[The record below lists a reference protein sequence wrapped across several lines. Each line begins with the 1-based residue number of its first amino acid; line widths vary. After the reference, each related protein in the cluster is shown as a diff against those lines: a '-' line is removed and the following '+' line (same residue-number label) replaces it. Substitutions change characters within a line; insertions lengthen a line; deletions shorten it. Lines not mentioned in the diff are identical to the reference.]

1 MFAGEAVSI
10 SCTQVSVPNYFP
22 LSRQRNGTL
31 NVICRRR
38 AMHIEPVV
46 LASRFRI
53 IGENLEKLRESIDRG
68 FFQDALRYAKQFRF
82 LSDELA
88 VELE

>member
-1 MFAGEAVSI
+1 
-10 SCTQVSVPNYFP
+10 
-22 LSRQRNGTL
+22 
-31 NVICRRR
+31 
-38 AMHIEPVV
+38 MHIEPVV